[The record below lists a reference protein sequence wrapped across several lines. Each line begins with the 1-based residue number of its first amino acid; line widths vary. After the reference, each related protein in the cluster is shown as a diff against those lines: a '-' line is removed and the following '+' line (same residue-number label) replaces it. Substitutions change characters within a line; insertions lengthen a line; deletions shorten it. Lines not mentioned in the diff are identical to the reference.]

1 MHPFG
6 VGGEMVVS
14 IRVSASG
21 LAAALA
27 LAITCTP
34 AAAQYR
40 YVDPYWGPY
49 YGPRYYAPRYY
60 VPRYYV
66 PRYAAHRDTAPKA
79 KAADQAGTV
88 PFADIPKGP
97 LQIYVSVDQ
106 QKLHLYSDGVH
117 VADSSVATG
126 VPGLPTPLGVFS
138 IIQKQRYHESNI
150 YSNAPM
156 PFMERI
162 TWSGVALHEGENIG
176 HRASHGCI
184 RMPHNFAVQLYG
196 LTKLGVPVVIADPE
210 LKPAEF
216 ADPHLFVRKD
226 KPPPAPA
233 PAPAAVA
240 AATPPATPA
249 SDAAAAPGADGSK
262 TADAAPADAAV
273 PLPPDQLGL
282 RVADPKPAAAT
293 PVPPAKPAAEAPAKK
308 SPIAIFISRKEKKI
322 YVRQDFAPLFDA
334 PIAVAQP
341 DQPLGTHVFT
351 ALEFLDDHSTLRWN
365 VVSFPAEPPPAKPSR
380 NADNQR
386 RSETR
391 TARPQ
396 RDQDNAKLAE
406 LPPPQTPEQAL
417 ARIDIPQNAIDF
429 ISQLMVPG
437 SSLVVSDKGLGDE
450 TGDGTNFV
458 VVTQ

>member
-1 MHPFG
+1 
-6 VGGEMVVS
+6 VS
-14 IRVSASG
+14 VRNSGSG
-21 LAAALA
+21 LVVALA
-27 LAITCTP
+27 LAMTCGP

-40 YVDPYWGPY
+40 YASPYWDPY
-49 YGPRYYAPRYY
+49 YGRRYYAPRYY
-60 VPRYYV
+60 VPRYS
-66 PRYAAHRDTAPKA
+66 AHRDTAPKDTA
-79 KAADQAGTV
+79 HKDKAAGQAGAV

-97 LQIYVSVDQ
+97 LQIYVSIDQ

-184 RMPHNFAVQLYG
+184 RLPHDFAVQLYG
-196 LTKLGVPVVIADPE
+196 LTKLGVPVVVADQE

-216 ADPHLFVRKD
+216 ADPHLFVHKD
-226 KPPPAPA
+226 KPP

-240 AATPPATPA
+240 AATPA
-249 SDAAAAPGADGSK
+249 SDATTTPGGEGSK
-262 TADAAPADAAV
+262 TADAAPADAPV

-282 RVADPKPAAAT
+282 RVADPTPAAAT
-293 PVPPAKPAAEAPAKK
+293 PGPPAKPAAEAPAKK
-308 SPIAIFISRKEKKI
+308 SPIAIFISRKEKRI
-322 YVRQDFAPLFDA
+322 YVRQDFTPLFDA

-341 DQPLGTHVFT
+341 DQLFGTHVFT
-351 ALEFLDDHSTLRWN
+351 ALEFLDDHLTLRWN
-365 VVSFPAEPPPAKPSR
+365 VVSFPGEPPPAKPSR

-386 RSETR
+386 RSEM
-391 TARPQ
+391 RPQ
-396 RDQDNAKLAE
+396 RDQDNAKPAE
-406 LPPPQTPEQAL
+406 LPPPQTPQQAL

>member
-1 MHPFG
+1 
-6 VGGEMVVS
+6 
-14 IRVSASG
+14 
-21 LAAALA
+21 
-27 LAITCTP
+27 
-34 AAAQYR
+34 
-40 YVDPYWGPY
+40 
-49 YGPRYYAPRYY
+49 
-60 VPRYYV
+60 
-66 PRYAAHRDTAPKA
+66 
-79 KAADQAGTV
+79 
-88 PFADIPKGP
+88 
-97 LQIYVSVDQ
+97 
-106 QKLHLYSDGVH
+106 
-117 VADSSVATG
+117 
-126 VPGLPTPLGVFS
+126 VFS

-249 SDAAAAPGADGSK
+249 SDAAAAPGGDGSK

-386 RSETR
+386 RSEMR